1 MPGRINDEDIAT
13 VRERARIDEVV
24 GSHVALRNA
33 GSGTMKG
40 LCPFHDEKTPS
51 FQVNPARGF
60 YYCFGCGEGGDVISF
75 VQKIDNLS
83 FTETV
88 ERLADRVGIQLRY
101 TDGGASAARAR
112 AAAAAD
118 GGAPGGGG
126 VLRRAAVGHRGG
138 HRPPVPQPS
147 GASTGRPRSTSGSAT
162 PRRTAGRCAGT

>member
-13 VRERARIDEVV
+13 VRERAPIDEVV

-40 LCPFHDEKTPS
+40 LCPFHDETTPS
-51 FQVNPARGF
+51 FQVNPSRGF

-88 ERLADRVGIQLRY
+88 ERLARPGRDPLRY
-101 TDGGASAARAR
+101 TDGGASQPERGRTGLRLMAAHQ
-112 AAAAAD
+112 AAAEFFAAQ
-118 GGAPGGGG
+118 
-126 VLRRAAVGHRGG
+126 L
-138 HRPPVPQPS
+138 S
-147 GASTGRPRSTSGSAT
+147 GTEAGIGRQFLS
-162 PRRTAGRCAGT
+162 